1 MPNLT
6 PREYAAFLRQDFCAF
21 AQRCFHEINPGAD
34 FVPGVFIELLAS
46 KLTAVRTGRIKRLII
61 NIPPRY
67 LKSLLGSV
75 ALPAWWLGHTPTA
88 QIICASYAQDLADKL
103 SRDCRT
109 VMSASWYQSLFLTRL
124 SRQRQAAGEFVT
136 TAHGSRLATSVGGV
150 LTGRGADL
158 LIVDDPLKPDEALS
172 GAQRGAVNAWFSNTL
187 LSRLNDKR
195 NGAIILIMQ
204 RLHED
209 DLTGYLLRQGGWDV
223 LRLPAIAE
231 ADEEHHIEVE
241 FGRLRTFR
249 RRAGDALHPE
259 REPIEVLRDM
269 RRTMGE
275 YNFAGQYQQ
284 SPAPL
289 DGGMVKRDWLRFYA
303 PGDLPADFDLV
314 FQSWDTASKP
324 TELSDY
330 SVCTTWGAKGG
341 DLYLLHVLRKQLD
354 YPGLKRAVREQA
366 ALHNAAAVVIEDKAS
381 GIQLIQDLIG
391 EGMHAVKAYKPAGD
405 KIMRLHAQT
414 AMIENGF
421 VHLPREAPWLD
432 SYVHEL
438 LIFPNGRYDDQVDS
452 TAQAL
457 DWFRQRPTE
466 PAMLT
471 YYRRMSE
478 QLDRQEAD

>member
-1 MPNLT
+1 M
-6 PREYAAFLRQDFCAF
+6 
-21 AQRCFHEINPGAD
+21 
-34 FVPGVFIELLAS
+34 AS
-46 KLTAVRTGRIKRLII
+46 KLTAVRAGRIKRLII

-103 SRDCRT
+103 SRDCRM
-109 VMSASWYQSLFLTRL
+109 VMLAPWYQSLFPTRL
-124 SRQRQAAGEFVT
+124 SRQRQAAGEFIT

-172 GAQRGAVNAWFSNTL
+172 GAQRSTVNEWFSNTP

-195 NGAIILIMQ
+195 HGAIILIMQ

-209 DLTGYLLRQGGWDV
+209 DLTGYLVRQGGWDV

-231 ADEEHHIEVE
+231 TDEEHRIETE
-241 FGRLRTFR
+241 FGQFCIFR
-249 RRAGDALHPE
+249 RRAGEALHPE
-259 REPIEVLRDM
+259 REPIEVLQDM

-289 DGGMVKRDWLRFYA
+289 DGGMVKRDWLRSYA
-303 PGDLPADFDLV
+303 LHDRPGDFDLV
-314 FQSWDTASKP
+314 FQSWDTANKP

-330 SVCTTWGAKGG
+330 SVCTTWGAKGS

-354 YPGLKRAVREQA
+354 YPNLKRDVREQA

-381 GIQLIQDLIG
+381 GTQLIQDLIS
-391 EGMHAVKAYKPAGD
+391 EGMHAVKGYKPAGD
-405 KIMRLHAQT
+405 KVMRLHAQT

-432 SYVHEL
+432 SYIHEL
-438 LIFPNGRYDDQVDS
+438 LIFPNGRHDDQVDS

-457 DWFRQRPTE
+457 DWFKQRPTE

-478 QLDRQEAD
+478 QLDQ

>member
-1 MPNLT
+1 MLDLT
-6 PREYAAFLRQDFCAF
+6 PREYAVLLRRDFCAF
-21 AQRCFHEINPGAD
+21 AQRCFHEINPGAT
-34 FVPGVFIELLAS
+34 FVPGDFIELLAS
-46 KLTAVRTGRIKRLII
+46 KLTAVHAGRIKRLII

-103 SRDCRT
+103 SRDCRM
-109 VMSASWYQSLFLTRL
+109 VMLAPWYQSLFATRL
-124 SRQRQAAGEFVT
+124 SRQRQAAGEFIT
-136 TAHGSRLATSVGGV
+136 TVHGSRLATSVGGV

-172 GAQRGAVNAWFSNTL
+172 GAQRSAVNEWFSNTL

-195 NGAIILIMQ
+195 HGAIILIMQ

-231 ADEEHHIEVE
+231 TDEEHRIETE
-241 FGRLRTFR
+241 LGLFHTFH

-289 DGGMVKRDWLRFYA
+289 DGGMVKRDWLRSYA
-303 PGDLPADFDLV
+303 PQDLPAAFDLV
-314 FQSWDTASKP
+314 FQSWDTANKP

-341 DLYLLHVLRKQLD
+341 NLYLLHVLRKQLD
-354 YPGLKRAVREQA
+354 YPNLKRAVREQA

-381 GIQLIQDLIG
+381 GTQLIQDLIG

-421 VHLPREAPWLD
+421 VHLPQEALWLD
-432 SYVHEL
+432 SYIHEL
-438 LIFPNGRYDDQVDS
+438 LIFPKGHYDDQVDS

-457 DWFRQRPTE
+457 DWFRQHTTE
-466 PAMLT
+466 PGMLT
-471 YYRRMSE
+471 YYRRMLE
-478 QLDRQEAD
+478 QLD

>member
-1 MPNLT
+1 
-6 PREYAAFLRQDFCAF
+6 
-21 AQRCFHEINPGAD
+21 
-34 FVPGVFIELLAS
+34 VFIELLAAM
-46 KLTAVRTGRIKRLII
+46 LTAVREGRIKRLII
-61 NIPPRY
+61 NIPPRH

-75 ALPAWWLGHTPTA
+75 ALPAWWLGHTPSA
-88 QIICASYAQDLADKL
+88 QIIRASYAQDLADKL
-103 SRDCRT
+103 SRDCRM
-109 VMSASWYQSLFLTRL
+109 VMTAPWYQSLFPTRL
-124 SRQRQAAGEFVT
+124 SRQRQAASEFIT
-136 TAHGSRLATSVGGV
+136 TVHGSRLATSVGGV

-158 LIVDDPLKPDEALS
+158 LIIDDPLKPDEALS

-195 NGAIILIMQ
+195 HGAIILIMQ

-209 DLTGYLLRQGGWDV
+209 DLTGYLLRQGGWEV

-231 ADEEHHIEVE
+231 AEEDHRFEIG
-241 FGRLRTFR
+241 FGQSRSFR
-249 RRAGDALHPE
+249 RSPGEALHPE
-259 REPIEVLRDM
+259 REPIKVLGDM

-289 DGGMVKRDWLRFYA
+289 DGGMVKRDWLRSYA
-303 PGDLPADFDLV
+303 PQDLPAVFDLV
-314 FQSWDTASKP
+314 FQSWDTANKP
-324 TELSDY
+324 TELSDH

-341 DLYLLHVLRKQLD
+341 YLYLLHVLRKQLD
-354 YPGLKRAVREQA
+354 YPSLRRAVREQA
-366 ALHNAAAVVIEDKAS
+366 TLHNAAVVVIEDKAS
-381 GIQLIQDLIG
+381 GTQLLQELIG
-391 EGMHAVKAYKPAGD
+391 EGMHTIKAYKPNGD

-414 AMIENGF
+414 AMFENGF

-432 SYVHEL
+432 SYVQEL
-438 LIFPNGRYDDQVDS
+438 LVFPNGRHDDQVDS

-471 YYRRMSE
+471 YYRLMSE
-478 QLDRQEAD
+478 ERDRQEI